1 MDAVNGTTSLDDTL
15 RAGIAVHNAGFYH
28 AAHDA
33 WETRWLDLSDGDEKD
48 FLQGLIQFTAAVHHA
63 HDRNWVGAT
72 GLAESARAYLAGLPA
87 DYEGV
92 NVGAVRDWLARL
104 ERDPELVER
113 ESVLDLSHEGRV
125 VDLANLEYP
134 AVAVAAPLVAEATGY
149 DEAVVEQ
156 GAEYAL
162 ADLAAEEVG
171 SPFVTLVLDFLTA
184 GERRP
189 IVVQRLRQHI
199 ERRQSREDDV
209 AGLFD

>member
-1 MDAVNGTTSLDDTL
+1 METGDAVDLDDSL

-33 WETRWLDLSDGDEKD
+33 WEDRWLDLPEGDEKD
-48 FLQGLIQFTAAVHHA
+48 VLQGLIQFTAAVHHA
-63 HDRNWVGAT
+63 TNRNWAGAT
-72 GLAESARAYLAGLPA
+72 GLAGSAQEYLADLPA

-92 NVGAVRDWLARL
+92 NVREVRDWLSRV

-113 ESVLDLSHEGRV
+113 ESVLALTHGGETV
-125 VDLANLEYP
+125 QLADLEYP

-149 DEAVVEQ
+149 DEAVVER

-171 SPFVTLVLDFLTA
+171 SPFVTLVLDVLTA
-184 GERRP
+184 GARRP
-189 IVVQRLRQHI
+189 VVLQRLEQHV
-199 ERRQSREDDV
+199 ERRQSKETDV
-209 AGLFD
+209 EGLFD

>member
-1 MDAVNGTTSLDDTL
+1 MDADAPGLEDDL

-33 WETRWLDLSDGDEKD
+33 WEARWLRLDEGDEKD

-63 HDRNWVGAT
+63 HNRNWTGTT
-72 GLAESARAYLAGLPA
+72 GLAGSAQDYLAGLPA

-92 NVGAVRDWLARL
+92 NVGRVRDWLARL

-113 ESVLDLSHEGRV
+113 EPVLDLTHHGEAVELG
-125 VDLANLEYP
+125 DLEYP

-149 DEAVVEQ
+149 DPALLEQ

-162 ADLAAEEVG
+162 ADLTDEQVS
-171 SPFVTLVLDFLTA
+171 SPFVTLILDFLTS
-184 GERRP
+184 ERRP
-189 IVVQRLRQHI
+189 IIVQRLEQHV
-199 ERRQSREDDV
+199 ERRQAKEDDV

>member
-1 MDAVNGTTSLDDTL
+1 MEIGSAVGLDDSL

-33 WETRWLDLSDGDEKD
+33 WEDRWLDLDEGDEKD
-48 FLQGLIQFTAAVHHA
+48 VLQGLIQFTAAVHHA
-63 HDRNWVGAT
+63 TNRNWEGAT
-72 GLAESARAYLAGLPA
+72 GLAGSAQGYLADLPA

-92 NVGAVRDWLARL
+92 NVGAVRDWLARF

-113 ESVLDLSHEGRV
+113 EPVLALTHRDEV
-125 VDLANLEYP
+125 VHLADLEYP

-149 DEAVVEQ
+149 DATVVER

-162 ADLAAEEVG
+162 ADLAADEVG
-171 SPFVTLVLDFLTA
+171 SPFVTLVLDVLTA

-189 IVVQRLRQHI
+189 VVVQRLAQHV
-199 ERRQSREDDV
+199 ERRQSKEDDV

>member
-1 MDAVNGTTSLDDTL
+1 MESGSAVGLDDSL

-33 WETRWLDLSDGDEKD
+33 WEQRWLDLEEGDEKD

-63 HDRNWVGAT
+63 TNRNWEGTV
-72 GLAESARAYLAGLPA
+72 GLAESAQAYLAALPNE
-87 DYEGV
+87 YEGV
-92 NVGAVRDWLARL
+92 NVGAVRDWLSRL

-113 ESVLDLSHEGRV
+113 EPVLALTHGGQV
-125 VDLANLEYP
+125 VHLADLEYP

-149 DEAVVEQ
+149 DEAVVER

-171 SPFVTLVLDFLTA
+171 SPFVTLVLDVLTA

-189 IVVQRLRQHI
+189 VVVQRLAQHV
-199 ERRQSREDDV
+199 ERRRSKEDDV
-209 AGLFD
+209 EGLFD